1 MTNEE
6 LLAGFLDRSLSED
19 QLLEFESRRE
29 ADVEFGRQ
37 AQSMIRVERVL
48 PMAAPVIFAPTDFLQ
63 AVEADVATKVASG
76 AASSAIG
83 SVATSTWGWIAGAGV
98 AALTA
103 GGVYVATQSTEP
115 VEAAAVPIPVAVEQQ
130 ISAPAEVTP
139 PVVKAPA
146 RESAPVQRV
155 VSTRAQPVVQ
165 EQSIKSDVA
174 STQRLAPPRV
184 VDMSAESTDPA
195 LESLVSDL
203 ESSRSNGNLVRSAQ
217 LGLALGRTYRE
228 RGNLVKAEQFLGQ
241 ALIDARSER
250 TIEYEVNILGEM
262 ALNAVQSG
270 RKNDAREY
278 LYKAVSIGEKAGID
292 VSDWKRMINVQE

>member
-1 MTNEE
+1 
-6 LLAGFLDRSLSED
+6 
-19 QLLEFESRRE
+19 
-29 ADVEFGRQ
+29 
-37 AQSMIRVERVL
+37 
-48 PMAAPVIFAPTDFLQ
+48 
-63 AVEADVATKVASG
+63 
-76 AASSAIG
+76 
-83 SVATSTWGWIAGAGV
+83 
-98 AALTA
+98 
-103 GGVYVATQSTEP
+103 
-115 VEAAAVPIPVAVEQQ
+115 
-130 ISAPAEVTP
+130 
-139 PVVKAPA
+139 
-146 RESAPVQRV
+146 
-155 VSTRAQPVVQ
+155 
-165 EQSIKSDVA
+165 
-174 STQRLAPPRV
+174 
-184 VDMSAESTDPA
+184 MSAESTDPA